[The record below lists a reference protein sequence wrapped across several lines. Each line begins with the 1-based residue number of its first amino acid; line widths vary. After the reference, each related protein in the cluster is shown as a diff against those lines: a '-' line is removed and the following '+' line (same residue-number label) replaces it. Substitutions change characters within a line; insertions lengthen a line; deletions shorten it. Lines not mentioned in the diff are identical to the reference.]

1 MSEIFLCGGAADAT
15 VLSNVFID
23 EYLKDANDAQL
34 KVYLFLVRRLQA
46 GDPVSISDMADRF
59 NHTEKDILRALCYW
73 EKCGVLTLKLSPDRT
88 TLQQIRLLPLSKG
101 KRQDAGQADF
111 STEQTTGH
119 ISRDVGRLADT
130 TRGSDAERFGDA
142 ARNSEQGADATL
154 PGAAAYDTSNTAAAP
169 SGRTAAPQIR
179 SITMLSHQSLDPADP
194 YAKPAYSLD
203 ELKSFQQQENTAQLI
218 FIAEQYL
225 GRTLSPADMK
235 SILFFTDKLHFS
247 DDLIDY
253 LLQYCV
259 ERGKKDFRYI
269 EKVAIAWAEAGIT
282 TPAQAE
288 GHISRYDKNVYSIMN
303 ALGKT
308 NTPARNELAYIRRW
322 TEEFCFELD
331 VILEACGRTVLA
343 TDRHRFAYADSIL
356 AAWYKAGVHHVA
368 DIARLD
374 SSYQKERASRPAR
387 SGSTAEYNS
396 FMHSSYD
403 FNALEEALLKQ

>member
-130 TRGSDAERFGDA
+130 TRSSDTERFGDA

-169 SGRTAAPQIR
+169 SGRTADPQ
-179 SITMLSHQSLDPADP
+179 
-194 YAKPAYSLD
+194 
-203 ELKSFQQQENTAQLI
+203 
-218 FIAEQYL
+218 
-225 GRTLSPADMK
+225 
-235 SILFFTDKLHFS
+235 
-247 DDLIDY
+247 
-253 LLQYCV
+253 
-259 ERGKKDFRYI
+259 
-269 EKVAIAWAEAGIT
+269 
-282 TPAQAE
+282 
-288 GHISRYDKNVYSIMN
+288 RYDAFPPV
-303 ALGKT
+303 
-308 NTPARNELAYIRRW
+308 P
-322 TEEFCFELD
+322 
-331 VILEACGRTVLA
+331 
-343 TDRHRFAYADSIL
+343 
-356 AAWYKAGVHHVA
+356 
-368 DIARLD
+368 
-374 SSYQKERASRPAR
+374 
-387 SGSTAEYNS
+387 
-396 FMHSSYD
+396 
-403 FNALEEALLKQ
+403 

>member
-1 MSEIFLCGGAADAT
+1 
-15 VLSNVFID
+15 
-23 EYLKDANDAQL
+23 
-34 KVYLFLVRRLQA
+34 
-46 GDPVSISDMADRF
+46 
-59 NHTEKDILRALCYW
+59 
-73 EKCGVLTLKLSPDRT
+73 
-88 TLQQIRLLPLSKG
+88 
-101 KRQDAGQADF
+101 
-111 STEQTTGH
+111 
-119 ISRDVGRLADT
+119 
-130 TRGSDAERFGDA
+130 
-142 ARNSEQGADATL
+142 
-154 PGAAAYDTSNTAAAP
+154 
-169 SGRTAAPQIR
+169 
-179 SITMLSHQSLDPADP
+179 
-194 YAKPAYSLD
+194 
-203 ELKSFQQQENTAQLI
+203 
-218 FIAEQYL
+218 
-225 GRTLSPADMK
+225 MK

-308 NTPARNELAYIRRW
+308 NTPARNEL
-322 TEEFCFELD
+322 D

-356 AAWYKAGVHHVA
+356 AAWYKAGVRHVA

-403 FNALEEALLKQ
+403 IHALEEALLKQ

>member
-101 KRQDAGQADF
+101 K
-111 STEQTTGH
+111 EQTDAAGGAGFSAERTA
-119 ISRDVGRLADT
+119 GRLSDTVRGADRSADT
-130 TRGSDAERFGDA
+130 ALLGA
-142 ARNSEQGADATL
+142 ARDISNAADT
-154 PGAAAYDTSNTAAAP
+154 P

-179 SITMLSHQSLDPADP
+179 SVTMLSHQSLEPANP

-203 ELKSFQQQENTAQLI
+203 ELKSFQKQENTAQLI

-282 TPAQAE
+282 TPAEAE
-288 GHISRYDKNVYSIMN
+288 GHVSRYDKNVYSIMN

-322 TEEFCFELD
+322 TEEFGFELD

-356 AAWYKAGVHHVA
+356 AAWYKAGVHHVS

-374 SSYQKERASRPAR
+374 SSHQKERAARPAR

-403 FNALEEALLKQ
+403 FDALEEALLKQ